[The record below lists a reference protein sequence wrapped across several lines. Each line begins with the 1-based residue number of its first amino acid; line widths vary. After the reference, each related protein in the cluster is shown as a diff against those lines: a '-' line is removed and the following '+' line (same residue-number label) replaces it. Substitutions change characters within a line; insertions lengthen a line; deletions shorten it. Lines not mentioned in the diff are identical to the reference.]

1 MGSVLFLINRFF
13 SPDATCL
20 HTATNTRLRGNVFVH
35 FLTHYVRSCRI
46 CSCKQ
51 HTFIKLHQVTNAQ
64 ETVLIFS
71 RMSFCTK
78 GIPARSC
85 RIQFLAKQ
93 RKTFSPIGEKL
104 PVRADEGWW
113 NTRIPGPH
121 PPSKQATL
129 SWTARVH
136 GLIMDSATPP
146 YGCAQ
151 NDSIAWGIQ
160 ESNGDDGSVQSCSSA
175 ADSSHL
181 TLPACATQSIQGRGG
196 MFSYIS
202 EHILFGVAG
211 FAHVS
216 DIDP

>member
-64 ETVLIFS
+64 ETVLSVS

-85 RIQFLAKQ
+85 RIQYLAKR
-93 RKTFSPIGEKL
+93 RKTFSLRGRCPSGRMRGGETH
-104 PVRADEGWW
+104 GF
-113 NTRIPGPH
+113 
-121 PPSKQATL
+121 QALTHRLRMSPL
-129 SWTARVH
+129 SRRARV
-136 GLIMDSATPP
+136 LCWIMDSATPP
-146 YGCAQ
+146 
-151 NDSIAWGIQ
+151 
-160 ESNGDDGSVQSCSSA
+160 
-175 ADSSHL
+175 
-181 TLPACATQSIQGRGG
+181 
-196 MFSYIS
+196 
-202 EHILFGVAG
+202 
-211 FAHVS
+211 
-216 DIDP
+216 